1 MAISGSLDAER
12 RRASLVLLAQADGGV
27 TIEQAAQRFDVST
40 MTIRR
45 DLMDLEAEGLVR
57 RVRGG
62 AVGAPAPRPFD
73 ERQAM
78 RAGAKRTIARKAMA
92 LMPGSGAVALD
103 ASTTISTVAATL
115 GPRRN
120 LTVCTNS
127 SETFVLLVPLGGV
140 HPVLTGGEA
149 ELSTGSLVGPIAHQS
164 ARTMFYDIFFTSA
177 GAFNVNDGTSEVS
190 VLEAEIKRAFAANSH
205 TTVLCVDSS
214 KLGGRSL
221 ARAIDLT
228 DISTLVTDL
237 DPGDPRLD
245 DYRMIAEI
253 L

>member
-12 RRASLVLLAQADGGV
+12 RRASLVFLAQADGGM
-27 TIEQAAQRFDVST
+27 TIDQAAQQFDVST

-45 DLMDLEAEGLVR
+45 DLMELEADGLVR

-62 AVGAPAPRPFD
+62 AVGAPTPRPFD
-73 ERQAM
+73 ERQAV
-78 RAGAKRTIARKAMA
+78 RAGAKRTIARKVIS
-92 LMPGSGAVALD
+92 LIPESGAVALD
-103 ASTTISTVAATL
+103 ASTTISTVAALL

-120 LTVCTNS
+120 LTICTNS
-127 SETFVLLVPLGGV
+127 SETFGLLVPLDGV

-149 ELSTGSLVGPIAHQS
+149 ELTTGSLVGPIAQQS

-177 GAFNVNDGTSEVS
+177 GAFNLDDGTSEVS
-190 VLEAEIKRAFAANSH
+190 VLEAEIKRAFSSNSH

-214 KLGGRSL
+214 KLGQRSL
-221 ARAIDLT
+221 ARAIDLSE
-228 DISTLVTDL
+228 ISALVTDL
-237 DPGDPRLD
+237 DPTDLRLSQ
-245 DYRMIAEI
+245 YRDIAEI